1 MSRQGRKGLGEADEG
16 RLLELL
22 GSALPADREP
32 GDERVAE
39 LRAAAERHR
48 EERLQEIGAPQASS
62 RARRR
67 SMGRRGFLLGGAAAS
82 VGAAMGIGVTA
93 VLDEEGPPTE
103 AIALS
108 DVAPGVQ
115 AGAELINHTWGV
127 ELLLTVDGLA
137 PGRTFDATYRTTDG
151 RAVTA
156 GSFVG
161 IAGPYL
167 CRMNGAVLREELE
180 EIEIVDGDGAIV
192 MRSRLA

>member
-1 MSRQGRKGLGEADEG
+1 MSRQDRKGLGEADEG

-32 GDERVAE
+32 PDQRVAA
-39 LRAAAERHR
+39 LRATAQRHR
-48 EERLQEIGAPQASS
+48 EERLQEIGAAQYPS
-62 RARRR
+62 RGRRR

-82 VGAAMGIGVTA
+82 VGAAVGIGVTA
-93 VLDEEGPPTE
+93 ALDEDGPPTE
-103 AIALS
+103 TVALS

-115 AGAELINHTWGV
+115 ASAELINHTWGV

-137 PGRTFDATYRTTDG
+137 PGRAFDATYRTTDG
-151 RAVTA
+151 AAVGA

-161 IAGPYL
+161 VAGPYL
-167 CRMNGAVLREELE
+167 CRMSGAVLREDLE
-180 EIEIVDGDGAIV
+180 EIEILDGDGAVV